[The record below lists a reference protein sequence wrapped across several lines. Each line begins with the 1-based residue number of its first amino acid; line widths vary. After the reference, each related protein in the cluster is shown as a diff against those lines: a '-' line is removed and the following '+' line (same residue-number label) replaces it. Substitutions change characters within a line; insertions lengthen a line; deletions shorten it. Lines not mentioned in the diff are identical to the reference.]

1 MILPDDAAPMMPAPY
16 PRAPM
21 ASEESRRAALQA
33 YVDAFNRSDAE
44 AIIAL
49 FADDATVEDPY
60 GRPPMVGKATIA
72 PFFKFAVDSG
82 AKLKLCAP
90 IRASQ
95 GDAAAMCFDV
105 TVHYMG
111 ANQLIRVIDVMT
123 FNEQGLIKSMK
134 AYWGLSDMQAQG

>member
-1 MILPDDAAPMMPAPY
+1 MPT
-16 PRAPM
+16 
-21 ASEESRRAALQA
+21 EERMRAALQS
-33 YVDAFNRSDAE
+33 YVDAFNCSDYE
-44 AIIAL
+44 AIVAL

-60 GRPPMVGKATIA
+60 GKPAMVGKPVFA

-82 AKLKLCAP
+82 ARLKLAAP

-134 AYWGLSDMQAQG
+134 AYWGGSDMETQS